1 MNTSDGETGTAETR
15 AADVRAL
22 GIRAA
27 EAADGGAA
35 LRRALV
41 QTAAAVLLALFVSGC
56 STVYY
61 SAMERIGFEKREI
74 LANRVESARDSQ
86 EEAREQFSSALEE
99 YRAVVEIEGGELEEV
114 YDRLN
119 GEFEDSEEQ
128 AEEVR
133 ERIDEVESV
142 AEDLFE
148 EWEAEIEEYSDPE
161 LRRESQRMLADTREE
176 YGELMQAMR
185 SAEASMEPVLT
196 LFRDQVLFLRHNLN
210 ARAISSLENELASI
224 ETATTDLIQD
234 MERAIAEASRFIE
247 SMG

>member
-1 MNTSDGETGTAETR
+1 MKRSDGETGTAQTQ
-15 AADVRAL
+15 AADVRAP
-22 GIRAA
+22 GSRAA
-27 EAADGGAA
+27 EAAGGGAA

-41 QTAAAVLLALFVSGC
+41 LPVSALLLALFVSGC

-74 LANRVESARDSQ
+74 LSNRVESARDSQ

-119 GEFEDSEEQ
+119 AEFEDSEEQ

-161 LRRESQRMLADTREE
+161 LRRESQRLFSDTRQE

-210 ARAISSLENELASI
+210 ARAITSLENELASI
-224 ETATTDLIQD
+224 ETATSDLIQE

>member
-1 MNTSDGETGTAETR
+1 MPVRSLHDQSPAMKRSDGETGA
-15 AADVRAL
+15 V
-22 GIRAA
+22 
-27 EAADGGAA
+27 EAADRGAA
-35 LRRALV
+35 FRRALALPV
-41 QTAAAVLLALFVSGC
+41 SALLLALFVSGC

-119 GEFEDSEEQ
+119 AEFEDSEEQ